1 MAMKLEYVKCAQYE
15 KREYHD
21 CPHNEGCRCRLKNCH
36 NCGWHPNVAKARMQK
51 VMQVRGGNV

>member
-1 MAMKLEYVKCAQYE
+1 MELQYYKPQHYK
-15 KREYHD
+15 KRGYHD
-21 CPHNEGCRCRLKNCH
+21 CPHNEGCRCNVKNCH